1 MIVCPNC
8 NHQNPEGASQCEACY
23 APLPI
28 TIGCPNCGASVQ
40 SDATFCGQCGFN
52 LQAEI
57 GQNFGMSSGFASS
70 KQEQKAVPTSE
81 LVDAEIPPTTP
92 SMSVPSPWDEDIAPL
107 PHQSIASREPVETE
121 YNGFED
127 RPDVPTQPGKNYF
140 DSRSEPYE
148 ESIPA
153 RNSQPQPDLYDES
166 TPVRNSQPQPDLYD
180 EPTSA
185 RNSQPQP
192 DLYDELYGTPNTP
205 SYTEPDSEFDGEPT
219 FASYG
224 DRDSEPYPEPPVAPY
239 DRPLDSYSENA
250 EDSPYPE
257 LDDPDIDI
265 VADSYAIATPVVESE
280 PKREESVYTP
290 PPIPS
295 SKPAAASLSNSA
307 TQLQTQKVSLY
318 HVQTN
323 TNVDIAQHLS
333 IIHLGKPNSQIP
345 PDVDVSGF
353 PNSEIVSRI
362 HADIRVEGDAYFIED
377 MGSSNGTYI
386 NHTPLLPGN
395 RHRLRNGDRIALG
408 KGDKVTFIFQ
418 VS

>member
-70 KQEQKAVPTSE
+70 KPEQKSVQTPKFVE
-81 LVDAEIPPTTP
+81 PEIPPTTP
-92 SMSVPSPWDEDIAPL
+92 SMSFPSPWDDDIAPS
-107 PHQSIASREPVETE
+107 PHQSISKEPIESE
-121 YNGFED
+121 YNGFDD
-127 RPDVPTQPGKNYF
+127 RQEIPTQPGKNYF
-140 DSRSEPYE
+140 DSRSEPDE
-148 ESIPA
+148 ERTPS
-153 RNSQPQPDLYDES
+153 PD
-166 TPVRNSQPQPDLYD
+166 VRS
-180 EPTSA
+180 
-185 RNSQPQP
+185 QP
-192 DLYDELYGTPNTP
+192 DLYDELYGEPTAASYTDEPDSGFYGEPTAASYAEPDSQPYPESATP
-205 SYTEPDSEFDGEPT
+205 SYAQPASE
-219 FASYG
+219 SYA
-224 DRDSEPYPEPPVAPY
+224 DIVE
-239 DRPLDSYSENA
+239 
-250 EDSPYPE
+250 EDSYPE
-257 LDDPDIDI
+257 LVDDPDVDI
-265 VADSYAIATPVVESE
+265 VGDSYAIATPVVESE
-280 PKREESVYTP
+280 PKREEAVYTP
-290 PPIPS
+290 PPIPPS
-295 SKPAAASLSNSA
+295 NPASASLSNSA

-323 TNVDIAQHLS
+323 TTVDIAQHLS

-353 PNSEIVSRI
+353 PNSEIVSRV

>member
-52 LQAEI
+52 LQAEV
-57 GQNFGMSSGFASS
+57 GQNFGMSSGFPPD
-70 KQEQKAVPTSE
+70 KQEQKVAPVSE
-81 LVDAEIPPTTP
+81 LAESGIPPTTP
-92 SMSVPSPWDEDIAPL
+92 SMSNPSPWDDDIAPL
-107 PHQSIASREPVETE
+107 PSQPIAREPIESE
-121 YNGFED
+121 LNGFEA
-127 RPDVPTQPGKNYF
+127 RQEEPTQPGKNYF
-140 DSRSEPYE
+140 DFSSETYPESSAESASDPYPANTPSSYTE
-148 ESIPA
+148 SASDPYGEIIEEDPYPELVVDPNIDLVEDTYSESIPA
-153 RNSQPQPDLYDES
+153 
-166 TPVRNSQPQPDLYD
+166 
-180 EPTSA
+180 
-185 RNSQPQP
+185 
-192 DLYDELYGTPNTP
+192 
-205 SYTEPDSEFDGEPT
+205 
-219 FASYG
+219 
-224 DRDSEPYPEPPVAPY
+224 
-239 DRPLDSYSENA
+239 
-250 EDSPYPE
+250 
-257 LDDPDIDI
+257 
-265 VADSYAIATPVVESE
+265 VESA
-280 PKREESVYTP
+280 PKQEESIYTP
-290 PPIPS
+290 PPITP
-295 SKPAAASLSNSA
+295 SKPATASLSNSA

-323 TNVDIAQHLS
+323 TNLDVAQHLS

-353 PNSEIVSRI
+353 PNSEIVSRV